1 VLVRVTQNSPAVAF
15 SLLAATA
22 ALVLTVA

>member
-1 VLVRVTQNSPAVAF
+1 VLVQATQDHPSIAF
-15 SLLAATA
+15 SLLAVIA